1 MTFSPFTVDLLYFFA
16 VVWGDV
22 MRVLAAAGIAAAVL
36 YAVVMITVNILR
48 YE

>member
-1 MTFSPFTVDLLYFFA
+1 MTFSPFTVDMLYFFA

-22 MRVLAAAGIAAAVL
+22 MRALAAAGVAAAVL
-36 YAVVMITVNILR
+36 YAVVLMTVNVLR